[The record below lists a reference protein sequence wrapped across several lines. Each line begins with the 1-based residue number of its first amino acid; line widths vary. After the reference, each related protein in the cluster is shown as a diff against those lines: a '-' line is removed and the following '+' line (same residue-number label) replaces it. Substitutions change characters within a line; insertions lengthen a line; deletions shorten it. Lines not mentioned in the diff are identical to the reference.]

1 MTTNCLDRKL
11 INNTANLLPFLKII
25 SDGNRLKILCLLKG
39 GERCVCD
46 LYENLDLAQNLVSS
60 HLKILKDFGLIEVRQ
75 EGKKNYQL
83 GSRSRDQQPISA
95 VRRHGLSQGKGDRS

>member
-75 EGKKNYQL
+75 EGKKNYYRINL
-83 GSRSRDQQPISA
+83 KSFKA
-95 VRRHGLSQGKGDRS
+95 HNLLLVNFFKNYE